1 VGHTVQSITMGRY
14 GKKYKPEKLFE
25 NVVAKLDYGIDL
37 NHLKDSKFVIK
48 DTLAT
53 EV

>member
-1 VGHTVQSITMGRY
+1 MGRY
-14 GKKYKPEKLFE
+14 GKKYKPDKLLE
-25 NVVAKLDYGIDL
+25 NVALKLDYGIDL

-48 DTLAT
+48 DSLAT